1 MGPLRSSLG
10 KWVTSV
16 NSRGQLRDTVQKFTE
31 DTRCV
36 VSFRTGLGQMRSW
49 KLFLS
54 CCYMLARQKHS
65 SCELHFSQVA
75 SVLHGLLPQICDGV
89 TCKATYRWSRKTKCM
104 RTHATFRAILW
115 PHNLGSLLA
124 TDIWDRASA
133 CLPSVS
139 FANN

>member
-1 MGPLRSSLG
+1 MGPVRSSLG
-10 KWVTSV
+10 EWVTSV

-31 DTRCV
+31 DFRCT

-49 KLFLS
+49 ELFLS
-54 CCYMLARQKHS
+54 CCYMLPRQKHS

-75 SVLHGLLPQICDGV
+75 SVLHCLLPQMHERV
-89 TCKATYRWSRKTKCM
+89 TCKATYRWSRKTKCVH
-104 RTHATFRAILW
+104 THATFRASLW
-115 PHNLGSLLA
+115 PPNLGSLLP

-133 CLPSVS
+133 RLPSVS